1 MKKQN
6 LVETKERMLKVFKIG
21 EKIIAIF
28 KWIIIV
34 SLIIGGLSGVCGI
47 ILMSNPDT
55 IANNPEISDEI
66 KNMIEESQKSNEAL
80 EDNMIQG
87 ENLGI
92 MLLKGI
98 LIPVVLIAMASIID
112 NLERIFKTTV
122 QQETPFVEE
131 NIKYMRRINIMS
143 LVLFITM
150 NILFVGIGID
160 IGIFFLVILFAVTY
174 LFKFGYILQQESDET
189 L

>member
-1 MKKQN
+1 MKQQN
-6 LVETKERMLKVFKIG
+6 LIETKERMLKVFKIG
-21 EKIIAIF
+21 GKIITIF

-34 SLIIGGLSGVCGI
+34 SLIMGG
-47 ILMSNPDT
+47 ILAVSSSLILNGPDDM
-55 IANNPEISDEI
+55 ANNTEVSEEI
-66 KNMIEESQKSNEAL
+66 KNILEESQKSNDEL
-80 EDNMIQG
+80 EENMIQG
-87 ENLGI
+87 DSLGI
-92 MLLKGI
+92 LLLKGI
-98 LIPVVLIAMASIID
+98 IIPIILIVMASIID

-122 QQETPFVEE
+122 QKETPFVEE

-150 NILFVGIGID
+150 NILFVGMAID
-160 IGIFFLVILFAVTY
+160 IGIFFLVIIFAITY